1 MEEKQ
6 SVNKLVDHLFRKEY
20 GRLVAFLTHFLGEAF
35 MGHAEDIAQD
45 TLTTAYQH
53 WSYKGI
59 PDLPSAWIFKVA
71 RNKSLNFIQKEKH
84 KFSLY
89 ETRQVPDFE
98 EEITPTLESEVEDSV
113 LRMIFACCSPK
124 ISYDNQILL
133 ILNTLG
139 GFSRREIANALLLN
153 EEVVKK
159 RLFRMKKEIRTR
171 QIQLEVPTGNL
182 LKPRINAVFNALYL
196 LFNEGYNSSNN
207 DELIRKDICLEA
219 MRLTKLMVDRFENE
233 TLGKALFALMCFH
246 TARFES
252 RLDQHGAIILF
263 DQQNRMQWNQTLIQ
277 TGIDYLAEASI
288 GNEISSYHIEANIA
302 AEHLSAASFEQTNWH
317 RIEKLYTW
325 LYLYRPSPIIKL
337 NLAIVSSKTQN
348 ISFAIKQL
356 KYLQKS
362 EPFLANHYLL
372 HATLGEFYKET
383 KNTESAS
390 FHLSKA
396 KNLTKSNKEIV
407 LLEQKLQNL
416 SNK

>member
-1 MEEKQ
+1 M
-6 SVNKLVDHLFRKEY
+6 
-20 GRLVAFLTHFLGEAF
+20 VAFLTHFLGEAF

-71 RNKSLNFIQKEKH
+71 RNKSLNFIQREKH
-84 KFSLY
+84 KYSIY
-89 ETRQVPDFE
+89 ENREVPDFQ
-98 EEITPTLESEVEDSV
+98 EEITPVLESEIEDSV

-159 RLFRMKKEIRTR
+159 RLFRMKKEIRTK
-171 QIQLEVPTGNL
+171 QIQLVVPTGNL
-182 LKPRINAVFNALYL
+182 LKPRINAIFNALYL

-219 MRLTKLMVDRFENE
+219 MRLTKLMVDRFEKE

-252 RLDQHGAIILF
+252 RLDQHGAIVLF
-263 DQQNRMQWNQTLIQ
+263 HQQNRKLWNQALIQ
-277 TGIDYLAEASI
+277 TGIDYLAEASV

-302 AEHLSAASFEQTNWH
+302 AEHLSAASFEQTNWQ
-317 RIEKLYTW
+317 RIEKLYNW

-337 NLAIVSSKTQN
+337 NMAIVSSKTHN
-348 ISFAIKQL
+348 ILYAIKQL
-356 KYLQKS
+356 KYLQKTES
-362 EPFLANHYLL
+362 SLDNHYLL
-372 HATLGEFYKET
+372 HATLGEFYKEI
-383 KNTESAS
+383 KNKKSALL
-390 FHLSKA
+390 HLTKA
-396 KNLTKSNKEIV
+396 KSLTKSNKEIE
-407 LLEQKLQNL
+407 LLEQKIQDL
-416 SNK
+416 SKK